1 MVAEKFQALVA
12 LGMAN
17 TRMKDFYDLW
27 IVTERMPFNGPP
39 LRQAIEATFRRR
51 ETPVPSDAPVAL
63 TAEFH
68 DDASK
73 HQQWEAFLTRTGLQA
88 PALPAVIER
97 LRTFLLP
104 PAASIAQGE
113 GFDQTWPPAG
123 PWRSRLGRSSQDN

>member
-1 MVAEKFQALVA
+1 MVAEKFQALVV

-27 IVTERMPFNGPP
+27 ILAERMRFDGPP

-51 ETPVPSDAPVAL
+51 GTPVSSDAPVAL

-73 HQQWEAFLTRTGLQA
+73 QQQWEAFLTRTGLHA
-88 PALPAVIER
+88 PALPAVVER

-104 PAASIAQGE
+104 PAGSIAE
-113 GFDQTWPPAG
+113 SEAFNETWSPPG
-123 PWRSRLGRSSQDN
+123 PWRSRPETSPRD